1 MPLEVTTYIVD
12 PFRTT
17 QTRRDRWDSAKDP
30 ARFDIRLRNA
40 ANLTGVV
47 LTVQSPVPGAAA
59 ITVTAGVDFPNTA
72 ATLFDLAQLVLAAID
87 RRCGDLLSLRAPVT
101 PAHQGVA
108 NQPGAAVYAP
118 RPGAWGESITLAVN
132 ATANAA
138 NIVVND
144 TFGAGGHVQNAW
156 KGASLAALDRLE
168 KDIALLHPFG
178 GVAPAFVSLE
188 QVTLASGEVMYTLTV
203 DQV

>member
-1 MPLEVTTYIVD
+1 MPLEVHTYIVD
-12 PFRTT
+12 PFRTA
-17 QTRRDRWDSAKDP
+17 TRRDRWDSVKDP

-72 ATLFDLAQLVLAAID
+72 ATLFELAQLVLAAID
-87 RRCGDLLSLRAPVT
+87 RRCGDLLSLRGPVT
-101 PAHQGVA
+101 PEHQGVA

-118 RPGAWGESITLAVN
+118 RPGAWGDAITMAVN
-132 ATANAA
+132 ATANAV

-144 TFGAGGHVQNAW
+144 NFSALGYTRNAW
-156 KGASLAALDRLE
+156 NGASVSALDALE
-168 KDIALLHPFG
+168 KEIALLNPFG

-188 QVTLASGEVMYTLTV
+188 QVTLASGEVMYTLTI